1 MASSKI
7 GRNYRLLIQ
16 NYPKVT
22 PALAGGT
29 TSSTEVGN
37 TAQNETTQTAI
48 QIDFPFTID
57 FDIHRFIGSAN
68 NEMNLRIFNLAEK
81 TRFLIVK
88 DPFNNQWVN
97 TGGHYN
103 QIQLQAGYG
112 KNLSMIFVGE
122 VLDAYSERVG
132 PDVITHVRA
141 VTGAYGRY
149 NTYINQTFAENTTN
163 QEIVNSIIQELV
175 LRGDMQRGAI
185 KPIDGVAVTGFV
197 GGGDAFN
204 ILSQFGPVFVDLNQI
219 NILQLDQV
227 IGAIGGAKNV
237 LLLNADSG
245 LLGTPLRR
253 QTMIEV
259 KLIFEPLVKLG
270 QLVEIQSTTDKR
282 FNGQYKVMGIEHKG
296 IISGSM
302 NGPLTTTLQLYLGN
316 KALQAYV
323 NIPAA

>member
-1 MASSKI
+1 MASNKI

-16 NYPKVT
+16 NYPKIT
-22 PALAGGT
+22 PALGGNAA
-29 TSSTEVGN
+29 SSTKVGN

-48 QIDFPFTID
+48 QIDFPITID
-57 FDIHRFIGSAN
+57 FEIHRFIGTAN
-68 NEMNLRIFNLAEK
+68 NEMNLRIYNLAEK
-81 TRFLIVK
+81 TRALIVK

-122 VLDAYSERVG
+122 ILDAYSERVG
-132 PDVITHVRA
+132 SDVITHVRA

-175 LRGDMQRGAI
+175 LRGDMQKGAI
-185 KPIDGVAVTGFV
+185 TPIDGVAQTGFV
-197 GGGDAFN
+197 GGGDAFS
-204 ILSQFGPVFVDLNQI
+204 ILSQFGPVFVDLNKI
-219 NILQLDQV
+219 NILQMNEV
-227 IGAIGGAKNV
+227 ISAVGGAKDI
-237 LLLNADSG
+237 LLINADSG

-259 KLIFEPLVKLG
+259 KSLFEPTVKLG
-270 QLVEIQSTTDKR
+270 QLVEVQSTTDKR
-282 FNGQYKVMGIEHKG
+282 FNGQYKVYGIEHKG
-296 IISGSM
+296 VISGSM